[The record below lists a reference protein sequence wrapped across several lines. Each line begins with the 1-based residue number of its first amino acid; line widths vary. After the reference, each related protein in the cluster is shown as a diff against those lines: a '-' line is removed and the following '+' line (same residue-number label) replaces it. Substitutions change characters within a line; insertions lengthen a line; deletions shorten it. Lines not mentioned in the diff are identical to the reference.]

1 MTNKKKFNNKID
13 FIIIFALSIWPTL
26 HFISFNIADNFIHSR
41 VLYFGL
47 FCGCFFCL
55 IYLFLCYFFKKND
68 LLLSTL
74 LSFIFS
80 FFLFGLI
87 EEIVIDTR
95 GYIEHSAKIS
105 LSIQFFLLF

>member
-1 MTNKKKFNNKID
+1 MKNKKKFYNKID

-74 LSFIFS
+74 LIFIFS

-95 GYIEHSAKIS
+95 IY
-105 LSIQFFLLF
+105 